1 MFNPSI
7 QILLIQIGN
16 SIVSLDLFEKQFEC
30 DIVKCKGECC
40 VYGDSGAPLEPE
52 EGIILEKIYQKVKP
66 VLRQEGIEAI
76 EEIGTSMTDSDGDL
90 VTPLIRNRECA
101 YTLVEEGIYKCGI
114 ERAYQKNKISFR
126 KPSSCHL
133 FPVKIKKYSG
143 FDGVN
148 YENWKICEPA
158 RILGEKKA
166 IPVYRFLK
174 DALIRKFGKKW
185 YRELEKV
192 AAELIRKSF

>member
-7 QILLIQIGN
+7 RSSLIQIGN

-30 DIVKCKGECC
+30 DLGKCKGECC
-40 VYGDSGAPLEPE
+40 LYGDSGAPLEPE
-52 EGIILEKIYQKVKP
+52 EGIILEKIYQKVRP
-66 VLRQEGIEAI
+66 FLRPEGIETI

-101 YTLVEEGIYKCGI
+101 YALVEDGIYKCGI

-143 FDGVN
+143 FIGVN
-148 YENWKICEPA
+148 YEQWKICEPA
-158 RILGEKKA
+158 RIQGEKKA

-174 DALIRKFGKKW
+174 DALVRRFGKKC
-185 YRELEKV
+185 YREHEKV
-192 AAELIRKSF
+192 SAELIRKSS